1 MEPNEPNEP
10 EPAQDALPRWC
21 WMSRITEMTLD
32 TSARGVL
39 SLPPETFFFRDHFPG
54 FPVVPGVILLEGMAQ
69 LSGKLIGWSVRR
81 RRGDWPF
88 PILSMA
94 NNVKFRRFV
103 RPDEEAVL
111 ESRIV
116 QLRDESAICEVRTWV
131 GGKLCAQ
138 AEEIFV
144 FNAVKL
150 ADPAE
155 SDRLEAIEQTEL
167 QRLWEGYDQDE
178 QARRG
183 GKA

>member
-1 MEPNEPNEP
+1 MEPLE
-10 EPAQDALPRWC
+10 PRWC
-21 WMSRITEMTLD
+21 WMSRITEMVLD
-32 TSARGVL
+32 TSARAVL
-39 SLPPETFFFRDHFPG
+39 QLPEQTFFFRDHFPG

-69 LSGKLIGWSVRR
+69 LSGKLIGWSVRE

-94 NNVKFRRFV
+94 NGVKFRRFV
-103 RPDEEAVL
+103 RPDEEAIL

-150 ADPAE
+150 TDPGE
-155 SDRLEAIEQTEL
+155 SERLERIEQAEL
-167 QRLWEGYDQDE
+167 RRLWAGYDAQVSRKLE
-178 QARRG
+178 G
-183 GKA
+183 E